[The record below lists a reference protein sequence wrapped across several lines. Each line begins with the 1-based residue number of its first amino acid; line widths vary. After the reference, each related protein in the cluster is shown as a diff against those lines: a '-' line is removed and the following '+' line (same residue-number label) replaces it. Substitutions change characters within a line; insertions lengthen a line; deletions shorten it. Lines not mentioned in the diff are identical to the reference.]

1 MSKDIG
7 ILSYGAYIP
16 QRRLQR
22 SSIYAANA
30 WFAPELKGSSKG
42 ERAIG
47 NWDEDAIT
55 MGVEAARDALTG
67 WDRATLG
74 GLSLASTTL
83 PFADRLNAGVI
94 KEALNLEDSVSALD
108 STGSLRAGSSALIQA
123 LKAASAGGAPQLC
136 IAADLRKAAPASDAE
151 LAFGDAAAA
160 MLVGSGKPIAKFLGA
175 HSVTVDFV
183 DHFRATG
190 VDFDYSWEGRWIRD
204 EGYMNIAAKGLKK
217 ALETFGVAGQDIGR
231 CAIAISSRGVPEALA
246 KKVGLNAQ
254 ALIDPL
260 SAQVGDAGAAHPLL
274 MLASAFE
281 QAEPGEKILLV
292 SFGQGLDVLLLE
304 ATAALKDLP
313 PRMGVAKSIAR
324 RKPDENYLRY
334 LFHRGAL
341 PLERGMRAE
350 KDERQPATTLYRNR
364 KSVLALVGGRCYQDG
379 HRAVSEKRYQRR
391 PDRSRHR
398 HARGLS
404 ARREASPHRHLHR
417 GPSDLFTRSAHLLR
431 YARFR
436 GRRTPHDGVR
446 GRGCGQCRGGSCHA
460 HGLPYQGG
468 GRETSFQTLFL
479 ESRAGRVK
487 EKSDATRNQR

>member
-30 WFAPELKGSSKG
+30 WFAPELKGSAKG

-67 WDRATLG
+67 WDRTSLG

-94 KEALNLEDSVSALD
+94 KEALNLKDCVSALD
-108 STGSLRAGSSALIQA
+108 GTGSQRAGSSALMQA

-136 IAADLRKAAPASDAE
+136 IAADLRKAPPASEAE

-160 MLVGSGKPIAKFLGA
+160 MLVGSGKPIARFLGA
-175 HSVTVDFV
+175 HSVTIDFV

-190 VDFDYSWEGRWIRD
+190 VDFDYAWEGRWIRD
-204 EGYMNIAAKGLKK
+204 EGYMNIAATGLKS
-217 ALETFGVAGQDIGR
+217 ALEAFGVAGQDIGR

-246 KKVGLNAQ
+246 KKAGVNAQ

-260 SAQVGDAGAAHPLL
+260 SAQVGDTGAAHPLL

-281 QAEPGEKILLV
+281 QAQPGEKILLV
-292 SFGQGLDVLLLE
+292 SFGQGIDVLLLE
-304 ATAALKDLP
+304 ATAALTDLP

-341 PLERGMRAE
+341 PLDRGMRAE
-350 KDERQPATTLYRNR
+350 KDERQPGTTLYRNR
-364 KSVLALVGGRCYQDG
+364 KSVLALVGGRSTKTGTVQFPKSDISVDQTDPGIGTQEDYPL
-379 HRAVSEKRYQRR
+379 AEK
-391 PDRSRHR
+391 
-398 HARGLS
+398 HARIATYTADRLTY
-404 ARREASPHRHLHR
+404 SPDPPTYYGML
-417 GPSDLFTRSAHLLR
+417 DFE
-431 YARFR
+431 
-436 GRRTPHDGVR
+436 
-446 GRGCGQCRGGSCHA
+446 
-460 HGLPYQGG
+460 GG
-468 GRETSFQTLFL
+468 GRLTTEFADVDAASV
-479 ESRAGRVK
+479 EVGRIMRMVFRIK
-487 EKSDATRNQR
+487 AVDDRRHFKRYFWKAAPVA

>member
-1 MSKDIG
+1 MSKDVG

-30 WFAPELKGSSKG
+30 WFAPELKGSAKG

-67 WDRATLG
+67 WDRAAVG

-83 PFADRLNAGVI
+83 PFADRLNAGVV
-94 KEALNLEDSVSALD
+94 KEALNLKDIVTGQD
-108 STGSLRAGSSALIQA
+108 NTGSLRAGSSALVQA

-136 IAADLRKAAPASDAE
+136 IAADLRKAAPASEAE

-160 MLVGSGKPIAKFLGA
+160 ILVGSGKPIARFLGA

-204 EGYMNIAAKGLKK
+204 EGYMNIAVKGLRG
-217 ALETFGVAGQDIGR
+217 ALEAFGVAGQDINR
-231 CAIAISSRGVPEALA
+231 CAIAIASRGVPEALA
-246 KKVGLNAQ
+246 KKAGVNAQ

-260 SAQVGDAGAAHPLL
+260 SAQVGDTGTAHPLL
-274 MLASAFE
+274 MLASALE
-281 QAEPGEKILLV
+281 QAKPGEKVLLV
-292 SFGQGLDVLLLE
+292 SFGQGIDVLLFE
-304 ATAALKDLP
+304 TTAALTDLP
-313 PRMGVAKSIAR
+313 ARLGVAKSIAR

-364 KSVLALVGGRCYQDG
+364 KSVLALVGGRCTKTGTVQFPK
-379 HRAVSEKRYQRR
+379 SEISVDQANPTVGTQEDYPLAEKPARIATYTADRLTYS
-391 PDRSRHR
+391 PDPPTYY
-398 HARGLS
+398 GMLDF
-404 ARREASPHRHLHR
+404 E
-417 GPSDLFTRSAHLLR
+417 
-431 YARFR
+431 
-436 GRRTPHDGVR
+436 
-446 GRGCGQCRGGSCHA
+446 
-460 HGLPYQGG
+460 GG
-468 GRETSFQTLFL
+468 GRITTEFADVDATSV
-479 ESRAGRVK
+479 EVGRVMRMVFRIK
-487 EKSDATRNQR
+487 AVDEKRHFKRYFWKAAPIA

>member
-94 KEALNLEDSVSALD
+94 KEALNLKDGVSALD

-123 LKAASAGGAPQLC
+123 LRAASAGGAPQLC
-136 IAADLRKAAPASDAE
+136 IAADLRKAAPASEAE

-160 MLVGSGKPIAKFLGA
+160 MLVGSGKPIARFLGA

-190 VDFDYSWEGRWIRD
+190 VDFDYAWEGRWIRD
-204 EGYMNIAAKGLKK
+204 EGYMNIAAKGLKS
-217 ALETFGVAGQDIGR
+217 ALEAFGVTGQDIGR
-231 CAIAISSRGVPEALA
+231 CAIAISSRGVPENLA
-246 KKVGLNAQ
+246 KKAGVNAQ

-260 SAQVGDAGAAHPLL
+260 SAQVGDTGAAHPLL

-281 QAEPGEKILLV
+281 QAQPGEKILLV

-304 ATAALKDLP
+304 TTAGLTDLP
-313 PRMGVAKSIAR
+313 ARMGVAKSLTR

-341 PLERGMRAE
+341 PLDRGMRAE
-350 KDERQPATTLYRNR
+350 KDERQPGTTLYRNR
-364 KSVLALVGGRCYQDG
+364 KSVLALVGGRSTKTGTVQFPKSDISVDQNDPGIGTQEDYPL
-379 HRAVSEKRYQRR
+379 AEK
-391 PDRSRHR
+391 
-398 HARGLS
+398 HARIATYTADRLTY
-404 ARREASPHRHLHR
+404 SPDPPTYYGML
-417 GPSDLFTRSAHLLR
+417 DFE
-431 YARFR
+431 
-436 GRRTPHDGVR
+436 
-446 GRGCGQCRGGSCHA
+446 
-460 HGLPYQGG
+460 GG
-468 GRETSFQTLFL
+468 GRLTTEFADADA
-479 ESRAGRVK
+479 ESVEVGRVMRMVFRIK
-487 EKSDATRNQR
+487 AVDDRRHFKRYFWKAAPVA